1 MIKPD
6 VSERPSSSDL
16 AEHPIV
22 SPVGER
28 SKNQLFNE
36 LQEEQRKN
44 SVLAKYDQS
53 IFSFYSFIEFFRKLL
68 DYMVLANE
76 LERVCS
82 QIRAVDMNKSPGE
95 SSSSP
100 IQRSISVSDFR
111 LTSVL

>member
-44 SVLAKYDQS
+44 SVLAK
-53 IFSFYSFIEFFRKLL
+53 KLL

>member
-16 AEHPIV
+16 AEHPII

-28 SKNQLFNE
+28 SKNQLFDE

-44 SVLAKYDQS
+44 SVLAKYDESFS
-53 IFSFYSFIEFFRKLL
+53 IDLFIELFRKLL

-95 SSSSP
+95 LSP
-100 IQRSISVSDFR
+100 IQRSTSVSDFR